1 MTTQRIILYD
11 FRGKKMIDTKI
22 LITGSN
28 GMVGRNIADCLK
40 SKNYILL
47 TPTSKELNL
56 LDISSVDNY
65 IKTNIPDIVIHC
77 AGIVGGIQA
86 NIANPVKFLVEN
98 TQMGIN
104 IIMASKQAHIKR
116 LINMSSSCMYP
127 REAINPLG
135 EELILKGELEPT
147 NEGYALAKI
156 TSTRLCEYINK
167 ENDSFLYKTV
177 IPCNLYGRYDKFD
190 PKHSHMLP
198 AVIRKIDKAKKQKQK
213 TLDIWGDGTAR
224 REFMYAE
231 DLADFIYYALENFD
245 AMPQNINVGLGH
257 DYTINEYY
265 EAIAKVIGY
274 KGKFMHDLTRPI
286 GMKQKLIDDTK
297 LQEFGWKHKTSLE
310 DGISKI
316 YEYYLDKI

>member
-1 MTTQRIILYD
+1 
-11 FRGKKMIDTKI
+11 
-22 LITGSN
+22 
-28 GMVGRNIADCLK
+28 MVGRNIVEFEK

-47 TPTSKELNL
+47 TPSSKELDL
-56 LDISSVDNY
+56 LDRSSVDNY
-65 IKTNIPDIVIHC
+65 LELNKPNIIIHC

-86 NIANPVKFLVEN
+86 NMKNPVKFLVEN
-98 TQMGIN
+98 TQMGLN
-104 IIMASKQAHIKR
+104 IVMGAHDADIKQF
-116 LINMSSSCMYP
+116 INMSSSCMYP

-167 ENDSFLYKTV
+167 EDDSFKYKTV
-177 IPCNLYGRYDKFD
+177 IPCNLYGKYDKFN

-198 AVIRKIDKAKKQKQK
+198 AVIKKINEAKENNIDS
-213 TLDIWGDGTAR
+213 DIWGSGEAR

-231 DLADFIYYALENFD
+231 DLADFIYYALENFEK
-245 AMPQNINVGLGH
+245 MPQNINVGLGE

-265 EAIAKVIGY
+265 QAISEVIGY
-274 KGKFMHDLTRPI
+274 QGKFIHDLTKPI

-297 LQEFGWKHKTSLE
+297 LKEFGWKHKTSLK
-310 DGISKI
+310 DGIQKI
-316 YEYYLDKI
+316 YDYYLKEVQNDK

>member
-1 MTTQRIILYD
+1 L
-11 FRGKKMIDTKI
+11 KKI
-22 LITGSN
+22 LITGAN
-28 GMVGRNIADCLK
+28 GMVGRNIAEY
-40 SKNYILL
+40 SKAQNYILL
-47 TPTSKELNL
+47 TPSSKELDL
-56 LDISSVDNY
+56 LDRVSVDRY
-65 IKTNIPDIVIHC
+65 IKENKPDIVIHC

-86 NIANPVKFLVEN
+86 NIKNPVKFLVDN
-98 TQMGIN
+98 TQMGLN
-104 IIMASKQAHIKR
+104 IIMSSYENKIKN

-147 NEGYALAKI
+147 NEGYAIAKI

-167 ENDSFLYKTV
+167 EDSSFAYKTV
-177 IPCNLYGRYDKFD
+177 IPCNLYGKYDKFD

-198 AVIRKIDKAKKQKQK
+198 AVIKKIDEAKNNNQD

-245 AMPQNINVGLGH
+245 KMPQNINVGLGE

-265 EAIAKVIGY
+265 KTISKIIGY
-274 KGKFMHDLTRPI
+274 KGKFVHDLTKPI

-297 LQEFGWKHKTSLE
+297 LTEFGWKHQTSLE
-310 DGISKI
+310 NGIRKI
-316 YEYYLDKI
+316 YDYYLNKVQNDK